1 MFQTLISVQYG
12 LVDECRVCVLHSG
25 VNLCVYNKHCQTL
38 LLNAAHGRS
47 ILPLAYPLM
56 RVDWYM
62 IKRTGGEKN
71 RIINATKFYR
81 S

>member
-1 MFQTLISVQYG
+1 MQLTAG
-12 LVDECRVCVLHSG
+12 
-25 VNLCVYNKHCQTL
+25 
-38 LLNAAHGRS
+38 S
-47 ILPLAYPLM
+47 ILPLAYPLV

-62 IKRTGGEKN
+62 IKRTGGKKN